1 MTHDSFLSSVA
12 AYFAAGV
19 EGRPS
24 VDTLVYVL
32 PNKRSAMFLKK
43 YVREQVRGV
52 ALMPRF
58 MTMGNFISTFA
69 GRPEAPGRELIFIL
83 YRAYRNVLAR
93 HGRTETAV
101 RSIRLSTGAI

>member
-43 YVREQVRGV
+43 YVREQVRGSSPYAEV
-52 ALMPRF
+52 YDHGQFYKHIRRPAR
-58 MTMGNFISTFA
+58 
-69 GRPEAPGRELIFIL
+69 GRPE
-83 YRAYRNVLAR
+83 RN
-93 HGRTETAV
+93 
-101 RSIRLSTGAI
+101 